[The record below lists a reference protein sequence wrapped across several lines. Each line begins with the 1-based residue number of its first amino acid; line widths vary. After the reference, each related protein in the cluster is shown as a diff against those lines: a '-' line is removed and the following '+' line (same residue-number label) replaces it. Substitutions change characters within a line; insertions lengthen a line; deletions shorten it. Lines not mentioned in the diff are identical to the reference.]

1 MSTATVEITLDAEAT
16 GRVVP
21 GSPAVP
27 PAYAHGGLPPE
38 PASVEDLRITL
49 YLPAKCIGPP
59 DMTGHVLVDVTSLV
73 PEMDTDAAI
82 DALIEADDEEPA
94 TSRDYDYDLHD

>member
-1 MSTATVEITLDAEAT
+1 MALVEITLDAEAT

-21 GSPAVP
+21 GVAETP

-49 YLPAKCIGPP
+49 YLPARCIGGP

-73 PEMDTDAAI
+73 QKMDTDAAI
-82 DALIEADDEEPA
+82 DALIEEADEEPD
-94 TSRDYDYDLHD
+94 TSCDYGLHD